1 MVAPRQ
7 PLNPHLQMAN
17 FSSAFGFKVY
27 IVPCLSKN
35 VDVDTVT
42 GGVAE
47 TGAFINLGV
56 ANANLVATDA
66 VVAEGATVEE
76 LTVGGADVAAT
87 GVTPFELLGLTDA
100 SLSTD
105 TSSEEV
111 VTYSD
116 DSGYSQSVATSKS
129 WSLSIS
135 GVTDFNDAGYQAMRI
150 AEKNNV
156 AGALRVKIGR
166 TTPAGEQVFGYGTL
180 QSYSESVSAGS
191 VVTYTVE
198 LNGYGPLGLKLA
210 GDAAPAPATGGVA
223 TLGNFA
229 TSVAYA
235 LNATGAATAVTG
247 GNGSNAEVTVD
258 TDGSG
263 DVTAAT
269 VTVAGTGYQVGDT
282 LTISEDGGTGVA
294 TAEVLSIS

>member
-1 MVAPRQ
+1 
-7 PLNPHLQMAN
+7 MAN

-27 IVPCLSKN
+27 IVPCLSRN
-35 VDVDTVT
+35 IDVDTVA

-47 TGAFINLGV
+47 SGAFINLGV
-56 ANANLVATDA
+56 GEADLIPTQG

-76 LTVGGADVAAT
+76 ITVSGSDVVAGGA
-87 GVTPFELLGLTDA
+87 TPFELLGLTDA

-135 GVTDFNDAGYQAMRI
+135 GVTDFNDAGYQALRI

-156 AGALRVKIGR
+156 AGSIRVKIGR

-180 QSYSESVSAGS
+180 QSYSESVEAGS

-210 GDAAPAPATGGVA
+210 
-223 TLGNFA
+223 
-229 TSVAYA
+229 
-235 LNATGAATAVTG
+235 
-247 GNGSNAEVTVD
+247 
-258 TDGSG
+258 
-263 DVTAAT
+263 
-269 VTVAGTGYQVGDT
+269 
-282 LTISEDGGTGVA
+282 
-294 TAEVLSIS
+294 